1 MHMTRKRLILFGTR
15 HWKTTDIPREIRDSL
30 EVLIREFQPDIALE
44 EWSATQT
51 EKSGLVEVCGSM
63 DLPWE
68 SIGTPPEP
76 RYKTC
81 DYRDAADF
89 PNGAN
94 VTQYGPLPAQEVR
107 EEAMCGNIVRAMSAR
122 NVALVVVG
130 LAHLHS
136 MLAKLSKNFDVKGYA
151 YRLEIF

>member
-1 MHMTRKRLILFGTR
+1 MHMTQKRLILFGTR
-15 HWKTTDIPREIRDSL
+15 HWKITNIPCEIRDSL
-30 EVLIREFQPDIALE
+30 ELLIRKFQPDIALE
-44 EWSATQT
+44 EWSTTQT
-51 EKSGLVEVCGSM
+51 EKSGLADVCGSM
-63 DLPWE
+63 NLPWD

-81 DYRDAADF
+81 DYSDAADF

-94 VTQYGPLPAQEVR
+94 VTQYGPLPTQEMR
-107 EEAMCGNIVRAMSAR
+107 EEAMCGNIVHAMSSR

-136 MLAKLSKNFDVKGYA
+136 MLAKLSKDFEVKGYA
-151 YRLEIF
+151 YGLEIF